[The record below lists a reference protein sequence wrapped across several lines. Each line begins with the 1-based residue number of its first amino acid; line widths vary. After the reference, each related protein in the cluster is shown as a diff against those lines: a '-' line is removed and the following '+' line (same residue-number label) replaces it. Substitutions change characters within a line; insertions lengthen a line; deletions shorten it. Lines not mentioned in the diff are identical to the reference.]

1 MSRKCQVTNKK
12 GLSGNRVSHANN
24 KSRHVQKVNIVKKRI
39 YLPELKRYVRIKMS
53 AKGLRILDRR
63 GAYRTLK
70 AQGLI

>member
-39 YLPELKRYVRIKMS
+39 YLPELKRYVKIKMS